1 MTIDRSAEVFTV
13 VVWVEVLLPVFG
25 SGVVLVTVAVL
36 VSTVP
41 NGTLAFTVTT
51 IVMVAEAPTA
61 SVPIVQVGV
70 VHDPTDGVAL
80 TKVRPAGRISLAETA
95 CASLVP
101 RLCTTI
107 V

>member
-13 VVWVEVLLPVFG
+13 VVWVEVLLPGFG

-36 VSTVP
+36 LRTVP
-41 NGTLAFTVTT
+41 FATFAFTVATM
-51 IVMVAEAPTA
+51 VSVAEAFA
-61 SVPIVQVGV
+61 ARVPIVQVGV

-80 TKVRPAGRISLAETA
+80 TKVSPEGRLSVDETV

-101 RLCTTI
+101 LLVTTI